1 MLVGECDDLDAK
13 ITWKFAETNNQHTEH
28 IALLRQA
35 LKHTKTGENYDAQ
48 AQEIKD
54 NTMHLLTVAR
64 QVLVFNVRKLKPN
77 AMLQCARKLREKAEN
92 EVGSTTNYT
101 NESNFSSVCLSSF

>member
-1 MLVGECDDLDAK
+1 MLVEECDDQDAK
-13 ITWKFAETNNQHTEH
+13 IAWKFAETNNQHTEH

-35 LKHTKTGENYDAQ
+35 LKHTKTGENY
-48 AQEIKD
+48 
-54 NTMHLLTVAR
+54 AR
-64 QVLVFNVRKLKPN
+64 QVLVFNVKQLKPN

-101 NESNFSSVCLSSF
+101 NESNLSSVCLSNF